1 MINNMDE
8 FSKLYNKAI
17 IVNYDFA
24 DVMEYGLVYRTSKH
38 FTNNKSMEKIAKENG
53 KYITYPYIQQFQKGE
68 DSNLEIFIIHNHK
81 TYRIERIEKFNSTS
95 NYKIVEEM
103 INVNQNFYNDI
114 IFIEMYKEARNP
126 KRINE
131 PILIIEE

>member
-24 DVMEYGLVYRTSKH
+24 DITGYGLVYRTSKH
-38 FTNNKSMEKIAKENG
+38 FTDNKSMEKIAKENN

-68 DSNLEIFIIHNHK
+68 DSSLEMFIIHNHK
-81 TYRIERIEKFNSTS
+81 TYMIERIDKFNPIS
-95 NYKIVEEM
+95 NYKIIKEM
-103 INVNQNFYNDI
+103 TNVSPDFYSDT
-114 IFIEMYKEARNP
+114 IFLAMYKNARDP

-131 PILIIEE
+131 SLLMIEE

>member
-8 FSKLYNKAI
+8 FSKLYNKAV

-38 FTNNKSMEKIAKENG
+38 FTDNRSMEKIAIENG

-81 TYRIERIEKFNSTS
+81 TYRIERIDKFNPNS

-103 INVNQNFYNDI
+103 TNVNPNFYNDI
-114 IFIEMYKEARNP
+114 IFTDMYKKARNP

-131 PILIIEE
+131 PLLKIEE

>member
-8 FSKLYNKAI
+8 FCKLHSKAI

-24 DVMEYGLVYRTSKH
+24 DVIEYGLVYRTRKH
-38 FTNNKSMEKIAKENG
+38 FTDKRSMEKIAKENG

-68 DSNLEIFIIHNHK
+68 DSDLEMFIIYGHK
-81 TYRIERIEKFNSTS
+81 TYRIERIDKFNPSS

-103 INVNQNFYNDI
+103 VNVNPDFYNDI
-114 IFIEMYKEARNP
+114 IFTNMYKIC
-126 KRINE
+126 INYV
-131 PILIIEE
+131 